1 MKRIFG
7 IFSLLIY
14 LFSINSL
21 VHSSTMGFFD
31 SHTNNSHCGS
41 DNSSTTEQNNDKEH
55 CFVSVTS
62 NDFSCISQKE
72 IKLGIF
78 QNYLTDIISSNYNFQ
93 ILNKLNFIAN
103 KIVNPPGKYY
113 QKYLAFSDLFGVI
126 VKLS

>member
-1 MKRIFG
+1 MKKLFW

-21 VHSSTMGFFD
+21 VHSSTMWFLN
-31 SHTNNSHCGS
+31 SYTNNSHCWS
-41 DNSSTTEQNNDKEH
+41 DDSSTTKQNSNKEH
-55 CFVSVTS
+55 CFISVTS
-62 NDFSCISQKE
+62 SDFSFIVQKE
-72 IKLGIF
+72 SKLWIF
-78 QNYLTDIISSNYNFQ
+78 QNYLTDIISYNYNFQ

-113 QKYLAFSDLFGVI
+113 QKYLAFSDLFGII

>member
-1 MKRIFG
+1 MKRIFW

-21 VHSSTMGFFD
+21 VHSSTMWFFD
-31 SHTNNSHCGS
+31 SHTNNSHCWS

-72 IKLGIF
+72 IKLWIF